1 MNRLKN
7 FRTLARIGAAALCVA
22 AAGGCTELQ
31 LVNHASKR
39 VVRGPV
45 DISTPAPARAPD
57 QLPRQRGIYKVG
69 DPYQV
74 AGVWYYPK
82 PDPSYDQT
90 GIASWYGE
98 EFHGRPTANGE
109 YYDMNLVS
117 AAHQTLPLP
126 SLVRVTNLENGRSM
140 VVRVNDRGPF
150 VNGRVIDMSRRGAQ
164 LLGYERTGT
173 ARVRVTVLG
182 PASLDADVLE
192 VASAS
197 KAEKPP
203 IAGAPRVAV
212 LAEALPPPPGVN
224 GDTATVIGPVPPS
237 SSLAF
242 APSDTGGGNL
252 ETQAL
257 RQEPVGAT
265 SLFVQAGSFARFENA
280 NRLRARL
287 SPYGP
292 AHVKQVMLGGIDYFR
307 VRIGP
312 MQSVTDADQILTS
325 VFSLGQ
331 GDARIVVE

>member
-1 MNRLKN
+1 MTRLEN
-7 FRTLARIGAAALCVA
+7 LRTLARIGAAALAVA
-22 AAGGCTELQ
+22 AVGGCTELQ
-31 LVNHASKR
+31 LVNHASKQ
-39 VVRGPV
+39 VTRGPV
-45 DISTPAPARAPD
+45 DVGTPTRVPD
-57 QLPRQRGIYKVG
+57 QLPRQRGIYKIG
-69 DPYQV
+69 EPYQV
-74 AGVWYYPK
+74 TGVWYYPK

-109 YYDMNLVS
+109 FYDMNLVS

-126 SLVRVTNLENGRSM
+126 SLVRVTNLENGRSV

-150 VNGRVIDMSRRGAQ
+150 VNGRIIDMSRRGAQ

-192 VASAS
+192 VATAP

-224 GDTATVIGPVPPS
+224 GDTATVIGPVLPS
-237 SSLAF
+237 SSLGF
-242 APSDTGGGNL
+242 LPGDTGGGNL
-252 ETQAL
+252 ETQEL
-257 RQEPVGAT
+257 RQEPVRAT
-265 SLFVQAGSFARFENA
+265 SLFVQAGSFTRFDNA

-287 SPYGP
+287 SPYGS
-292 AHVKQVMLGGIDYFR
+292 AQVKQVMLSGVDHFR

-312 MQSVTDADQILTS
+312 MQSVTEADQILTS
-325 VFSLGQ
+325 VISLGQ